1 MTPRRSLRDWVL
13 ELRERPRSKPYDK
26 DRLQLPFKDI
36 LAVIIAMLQLASPL
50 LLALFVVASVVVLIL
65 SRG

>member
-1 MTPRRSLRDWVL
+1 VQ